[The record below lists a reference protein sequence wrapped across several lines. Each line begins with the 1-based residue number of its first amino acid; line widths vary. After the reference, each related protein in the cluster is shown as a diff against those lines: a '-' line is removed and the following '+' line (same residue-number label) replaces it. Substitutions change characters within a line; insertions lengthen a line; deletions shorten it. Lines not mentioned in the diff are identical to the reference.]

1 MELESDIVE
10 KALMR
15 EVKEE
20 VGIEV
25 QNFQF
30 LASRSF
36 IRSSGHHVVALSF
49 VADYKSGEAMP
60 LEDQDE
66 VRRVSVDEMENL
78 FDDHRKD
85 TLNALRNFESK
96 NLN

>member
-1 MELESDIVE
+1 
-10 KALMR
+10 
-15 EVKEE
+15 
-20 VGIEV
+20 
-25 QNFQF
+25 
-30 LASRSF
+30 
-36 IRSSGHHVVALSF
+36 
-49 VADYKSGEAMP
+49 MP